1 MSENKSTC
9 LNPHNCAGVIKAMYM
24 VFISSGLKDNNN
36 GMQIYLL
43 MMQFN
48 SYNAIWL
55 ELTNTMDYKDKTI
68 PYIFMFVHGIFYIS
82 KLKYRY

>member
-1 MSENKSTC
+1 MLENKSTY

-24 VFISSGLKDNNN
+24 VFFSSGLKDNNN

-43 MMQFN
+43 MLQFN

-55 ELTNTMDYKDKTI
+55 ELINTMD
-68 PYIFMFVHGIFYIS
+68 
-82 KLKYRY
+82 